1 MMIDFCSRLKSIGR
15 LKWNSITFFIHESLQ
30 DGKYPT
36 LARRLLGITLVRT
49 DDFEGRDIGYS
60 YLSRYHNNRKLEK
73 SHFTTYCFLILQG
86 ITVAF
91 IDGNLGFSHTS
102 TKPSK
107 TQEHVA
113 KLDQQIF

>member
-1 MMIDFCSRLKSIGR
+1 ML
-15 LKWNSITFFIHESLQ
+15 FIHELLQ

-36 LARRLLGITLVRT
+36 LARRLLGTTLTRS

-60 YLSRYHNNRKLEK
+60 YLSRYLKTVFEELLILN
-73 SHFTTYCFLILQG
+73 CFLIFQG
-86 ITVAF
+86 IIVAF
-91 IDGNLGFSHTS
+91 INGNLSCSHPF

-113 KLDQQIF
+113 KLEQQLF